1 LCAERRT
8 GATAELPFFTLTDC
22 LLSLETHTNMREAYA
37 EFFRRVTGNKILPYQ
52 HRYGQ
57 NPFSPT
63 LLVVPTGLGKT
74 DAVLV
79 PWLFAQL
86 CGEDLAPTR
95 LIIVLPRQNLTVQTA
110 KNARAR
116 VRAAGLDSRMKVLE
130 LMAGSE
136 DNKENDL
143 RPNEPAIIVST
154 QDLYISRA
162 LNRGYARKAPRWPID
177 FALYNQDC
185 LIVYD
190 EIQLMADA
198 LATSAQLTAFREK
211 YGTYGAAP
219 SVWMSATV
227 NPDWL
232 KTVDFAELPREVRLE
247 EDDLSEPVVRARWGA
262 SKKLAPAPEECRDAA
277 GCAAFALANH
287 RRGTRTLVIVNT
299 VSRAREIFKAVRQGF
314 PGAILL
320 HSRFRPEDKQDAAE
334 KLKADTP
341 GEDQIVVSTQV
352 LEAGVDITAR
362 LLVTDIAPWGSLVQR
377 FGRVNRKGHDS
388 DAEIWWIDRPTP
400 HAKQKNPTAP
410 YESAEIDRAIERV
423 KLLTSAALRDLHL
436 IPEDGPAPW
445 RYVLRRS
452 DLLDL
457 FDTSPDISGNPMDVS
472 RFIRASEDK
481 DIYLA
486 WRDWEGEA
494 EPPPSFPDVADGE
507 LCPVPLVELREF
519 MKKHVVYVWNF
530 ATERWSEADK
540 DTLYAGMVGVTRS
553 TEGGYTSA
561 EGWSPESK
569 ARVQVLAAMKRES
582 QGDSSNPLTYQPNRR
597 LTLSTHTEHVMQELD
612 LFLASQHLD
621 DTHTT
626 ALRLAAL
633 KHDWGKAHKI
643 FQRILRQPDDATE
656 VLAKQVWSPGG
667 YKCPH
672 FRHEL
677 ASALAMLAS
686 GDSDLA
692 VYVVAAHHGR
702 IRMGI
707 RSMPGETEQE
717 NRRRARGIEDGD
729 SLPACELAPGITVPA
744 IQLSLST
751 MELGAEGHSWTDRML
766 QLRDTVGPFRLAY
779 LEMLLRAADQRA
791 SKLEAANA

>member
-1 LCAERRT
+1 
-8 GATAELPFFTLTDC
+8 
-22 LLSLETHTNMREAYA
+22 MREAYA

-116 VRAAGLDSRMKVLE
+116 VRAAGLDSRVKVLE

-185 LIVYD
+185 LVVYD

-198 LATSAQLTAFREK
+198 LATSAQLAAFRK
-211 YGTYGAAP
+211 QYGTYGVAP

-227 NPDWL
+227 NPNWL
-232 KTVDFAELPREVRLE
+232 KTVDFTEPPREVRLE
-247 EDDLSEPVVRARWGA
+247 EEDLSEPIVRARRGA
-262 SKKLAPAPEECRDAA
+262 SKKLARAPEECRDAA
-277 GCAAFALANH
+277 GCAAFVLANH
-287 RRGTRTLVIVNT
+287 RPGTRTLVIVNT

-314 PGAILL
+314 SGAILL
-320 HSRFRPEDKQDAAE
+320 HSRFRPEDKEQTAGRLDADIPE
-334 KLKADTP
+334 K
-341 GEDQIVVSTQV
+341 GQIVVSTQV

-377 FGRVNRKGHDS
+377 FGRVNRKGDDS

-410 YESAEIDRAIERV
+410 YESAEIERAVERV

-436 IPEDGPAPW
+436 VPEDGPAPW
-445 RYVLRRS
+445 KYVLRRS

-507 LCPVPLVELREF
+507 LCPVPIGELREF

-569 ARVQVLAAMKRES
+569 ARVQVLAAMKTKSE
-582 QGDSSNPLTYQPNRR
+582 GDSTNPGTFQSYRQ
-597 LTLSTHTEHVMQELD
+597 TLSAHTWRVMQELET
-612 LFLASQHLD
+612 LLSSHTLD
-621 DTHTT
+621 EPHAA
-626 ALRLAAL
+626 ALRLAAAR
-633 KHDWGKAHKI
+633 HDWGKAHEV
-643 FQRILRQPDDATE
+643 FQRTLHKHDDSTE
-656 VLAKQVWSPGG
+656 LLAKQVWGSGG
-667 YKCPH
+667 HERQH

-686 GDSDLA
+686 GDPDLA

-707 RSMPGETEQE
+707 RSMPGETEREQK
-717 NRRRARGIEDGD
+717 RRARGIEDGD

-744 IQLSLST
+744 VELSLST
-751 MELGAEGHSWTDRML
+751 MELGADGGSWTDRML
-766 QLRDTVGPFRLAY
+766 RLRDAIGPFRLAY
-779 LEMLLRAADQRA
+779 LEMLLRTADERA
-791 SKLEAANA
+791 SAFPELEAATCIK